1 MKIGIVGSRSIDTDL
16 PENCI
21 PDDVTEILSGGA
33 IGIDRAARRY
43 AYEHN
48 VLITEILP
56 EYDLYGRRAPL
67 LRNDLIISLSDKV
80 YIFWDG
86 KSRGTNYVIKK
97 CKELTKPYEV
107 YLYKNGTF
115 THLPVP
121 TDD

>member
-1 MKIGIVGSRSIDTDL
+1 MIVGIVGSRNIDADL

-21 PDDVTEILSGGA
+21 PDDVIKILSGGA
-33 IGIDRAARRY
+33 KGIDHAARRY
-43 AYEHN
+43 AYKHG
-48 VLITEILP
+48 IFIKEILP
-56 EYDLYGRRAPL
+56 EYNLYGRRAPL

-97 CKELTKPYEV
+97 CKETSKPYEI

-115 THLPVP
+115 TQTAL
-121 TDD
+121 

>member
-1 MKIGIVGSRSIDTDL
+1 MIIGIVDSRGIDADI

-21 PDDVTEILSGGA
+21 PDSVTEILSGGA

-43 AYEHN
+43 AYKHQI
-48 VLITEILP
+48 LITEILP

-67 LRNDLIISLSDKV
+67 LRNDYIISLSDKV

-86 KSRGTNYVIKK
+86 KSKGTNYVIKK
-97 CKELTKPYEV
+97 CKEISKPYEI

-115 THLPVP
+115 THLSL
-121 TDD
+121 